1 MNVENM
7 TGRKR
12 LLAGAAIAVLVVG
25 GGGILIGRTMLAPSK
40 AVMTEANG
48 KEPAKE
54 KGHVEGLIEI
64 DAARAKA
71 AGIVTEIT
79 QAGGLGA
86 EIIAQGVVAAAPD
99 GEAVLTAR
107 ADGAIT
113 RITKRLGDSVAAG
126 EAIAYLESRDASAIA
141 AERSTANARAIAAR
155 SAYAREKR
163 LFDAKV
169 TAKQDLEASQAAL
182 AEAEAEQRRAQ
193 AAASAAKI
201 SRDGRF
207 LAVTSLI
214 SGRITKSDATLGSYV
229 TAGTELFR
237 VVDPRKIQINASVLP
252 ADARRIRAGDR
263 AVIELLGGDTVN
275 ATVWSATPSLD
286 PDSKTVTI
294 VLSPEGFGQLTPG
307 QGLRVRITPAGGAPK
322 SMISLPEEAVQTV
335 EGREV
340 IFVQTANGFQATTVI
355 TGQRGNGRIEII
367 DGLKPGTV
375 VATKGAFLLKAEI
388 GKGEVGE

>member
-1 MNVENM
+1 MNIENI
-7 TGRKR
+7 TEGKR
-12 LLAGAAIAVLVVG
+12 LLAAAAIVFLLVG
-25 GGGILIGRTMLAPSK
+25 GGGVLIGRTFLAPSET
-40 AVMTEANG
+40 VITDVDSEAEG
-48 KEPAKE
+48 KEE
-54 KGHVEGLIEI
+54 GHVEGLIEM
-64 DAARAKA
+64 DDARAKA
-71 AGIVTEIT
+71 AGIVTEVT

-107 ADGAIT
+107 AEGTIT

-126 EAIAYLESRDASAIA
+126 ETIAWLESRDASAIA
-141 AERSTANARAIAAR
+141 AERSTANARAVAAR

-163 LFDAKV
+163 LFDARV
-169 TAKQDLEASQAAL
+169 TARQDLEAAQAAL
-182 AEAEAEQRRAQ
+182 AQAEAEVRRTK
-193 AAASAAKI
+193 AAASAARI
-201 SRDGRF
+201 SGDGRF

-237 VVDPRKIQINASVLP
+237 VSDPRKIQINASVLP

-263 AVIELLGGDTVN
+263 AVIELLGGETMY
-275 ATVWSATPSLD
+275 ATVRSATPSLD
-286 PDSKTVTI
+286 PESRTATI
-294 VLSPEGFGQLTPG
+294 VLVPEGVGQLTPG
-307 QGLRVRITPAGGAPK
+307 QGLRVRISPAGAAPT

-340 IFVQTANGFQATTVI
+340 VFVRTAKGFQATTVV
-355 TGQRGNGRIEII
+355 TGQRGGGRIEVV
-367 DGLKPGTV
+367 DGLKPGAV

-388 GKGEVGE
+388 GKGEAEH

>member
-1 MNVENM
+1 MNIENI
-7 TGRKR
+7 TEGKR
-12 LLAGAAIAVLVVG
+12 LLAAAAIVFLLVG
-25 GGGILIGRTMLAPSK
+25 GGGVLIGRTFLAPSET
-40 AVMTEANG
+40 VITDVDSEAEG
-48 KEPAKE
+48 KEE
-54 KGHVEGLIEI
+54 GHVEGLIEM
-64 DAARAKA
+64 DDARAKA
-71 AGIVTEIT
+71 AGIVTEVT

-107 ADGAIT
+107 AEGTIT

-126 EAIAYLESRDASAIA
+126 ETIAWLESRDASAIA
-141 AERSTANARAIAAR
+141 AERSTANARAVAAR

-163 LFDAKV
+163 LFDDRV
-169 TAKQDLEASQAAL
+169 TARQDLEAAQAAL
-182 AEAEAEQRRAQ
+182 AQAEAEVRRTQ
-193 AAASAAKI
+193 AAASAARI
-201 SRDGRF
+201 SGDGRF

-237 VVDPRKIQINASVLP
+237 VSDPRKIQINASVLP

-263 AVIELLGGDTVN
+263 AVIELLGGETMY
-275 ATVWSATPSLD
+275 ATVRSATPSLD
-286 PDSKTVTI
+286 PESRTATI
-294 VLSPEGFGQLTPG
+294 VLVPEGVGQLTPG
-307 QGLRVRITPAGGAPK
+307 QGLRVRISPAGAAPT

-340 IFVQTANGFQATTVI
+340 VFVRTAKGFQATTVV
-355 TGQRGNGRIEII
+355 TGQRGGGRIEVV
-367 DGLKPGTV
+367 DGLKPGAV

-388 GKGEVGE
+388 GKGEAEH